1 MALAVRYA
9 AKAPT
14 LASVLT
20 VSAVNLGTAIG
31 SWAAGRTLESSLG
44 STGPAVVGT
53 AIAALTLVPTIAF
66 ALGHRRPA
74 SPGTTAFPS
83 AAIAFSHPGLTRTG
97 PRHPSSR

>member
-1 MALAVRYA
+1 MAPAVRYA

-20 VSAVNLGTAIG
+20 VSAFNLDTAIG
-31 SWAAGRTLESSLG
+31 SWAAGRTLETSLG

-53 AIAALTLVPTIAF
+53 AIAALTLVPTI

-83 AAIAFSHPGLTRTG
+83 AAIAFSHPGLTRTS